1 MIENLSGIHE
11 SVQYEENTN
20 LRIYD
25 NTQAE
30 YYPQHW
36 HTQLEIVMPV
46 KGSYNIICDNA
57 KYVLNPFDIMF
68 ICPGTIHSM
77 GSYEEGER
85 IIIQAEY
92 NLLMNFKSM
101 ASIIT
106 LLSPVT
112 AITPD
117 TASNIHNELKLLVLK
132 IRETYISK
140 NSFMDIT
147 IYSLLLEILS
157 IIGNNYTAS
166 SVVTTD
172 TGCSKYKAMADTIV
186 KSCEYINEH
195 FNDDINLDTLAKLTG
210 FSKYYFERQF
220 KLYTGVSFYKYLS
233 QKRILEAS
241 QMLISSGYSITE
253 ISYRCGF
260 SNVSTFI
267 RMFKSVNGYSPKEF
281 RRMYISSRDNVL
293 NK

>member
-11 SVQYEENTN
+11 SVQYEKNTN

-25 NTQAE
+25 NVQAE

-36 HTQLEIVMPV
+36 HTQLEIVMPI
-46 KGSYNIICDNA
+46 SNNYNIICDNT
-57 KYVLNPFDIMF
+57 KYILNPFDIVF

-92 NLLMNFKSM
+92 NLLMNFKAM

-112 AITPD
+112 VITPLS
-117 TASNIHNELKLLVLK
+117 AEHIHNKLKSLILNIRDAYLK
-132 IRETYISK
+132 D

-147 IYSLLLEILS
+147 VYSILLEILS
-157 IIGNNYTAS
+157 IIGNNYTGS
-166 SVVTTD
+166 STVPADNST
-172 TGCSKYKAMADTIV
+172 SKYKVMADTIV

-195 FNDDINLDTLAKLTG
+195 FSEDINLEKLATITG

-241 QMLISSGYSITE
+241 QMLISSGYSITD

-267 RMFKSVNGYSPKEF
+267 RMFKSINGYSPKEF
-281 RRMYISSRDNVL
+281 RRMYISSPDNIL